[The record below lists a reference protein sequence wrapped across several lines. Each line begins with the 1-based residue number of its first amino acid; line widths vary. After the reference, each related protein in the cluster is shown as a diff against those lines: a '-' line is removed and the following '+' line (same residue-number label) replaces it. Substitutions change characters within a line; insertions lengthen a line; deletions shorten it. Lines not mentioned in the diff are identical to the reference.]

1 MTCGVNE
8 KTLLSDTMNVR
19 ERVLELNYQHTG
31 KNVEINELLMTI
43 ITKYQLFEPCLYLAE
58 DEEWV
63 NVSMISIEDETVS
76 QAISVRKSEITM
88 LGIFNRE
95 EIEVA
100 LPTTD
105 PEAFYQ

>member
-1 MTCGVNE
+1 
-8 KTLLSDTMNVR
+8 MNIK
-19 ERVLELNYQHTG
+19 ERILELNLQHTG
-31 KNVEINELLMTI
+31 KNAEINELLMTI

-63 NVSMISIEDETVS
+63 NVSMISIEDENVS

-95 EIEVA
+95 EIELT
-100 LPTTD
+100 LPNTD
-105 PEAFYQ
+105 PEDFYQ

>member
-1 MTCGVNE
+1 
-8 KTLLSDTMNVR
+8 MNVKDR
-19 ERVLELNYQHTG
+19 ILELNYQHTG

-95 EIEVA
+95 GIELT
-100 LPTTD
+100 LPNTD